1 MKTCSKCKISKSLSE
16 FGGRTSSLDNLHY
29 ICKICKTNE
38 NAETI
43 RKVQEKKDGI
53 KAITNSQQRSQLNL
67 CGSLR
72 PVLNKLGYTSTQV
85 NLIAQEAY
93 DKTGVD
99 LVDEKCPYYDV
110 CGVEC
115 VGRPFPKLQES
126 TYHQIRKIL
135 PNMVTTEY
143 RGSKNYVA
151 KQLQCDS
158 CAIKSSCSKL
168 CPAMTGYM
176 LKNDC
181 EQSRDG
187 DDIFDSNTTH
197 AFTLGYVGEH
207 EFQGASDKFRVDEY
221 LEASKKNI
229 VTTSPYC
236 DGVKLGDSQKGMRS
250 DVGGSIYNAIDTT
263 EERNMLVSREDI
275 QWHVLEPIE
284 ADILYLRN
292 IKQLYKES
300 ILEELE
306 LTNVNYNNLRK
317 ITLKKIRE
325 AHEDSKSL
333 KRHEMLNLSV
343 RLGHQKGLSVQKM
356 AKSLKVSKFVVE
368 RYLDFYDLNE

>member
-1 MKTCSKCKISKSLSE
+1 MKTCSKCKVSKDLSE
-16 FGGRTSSLDNLHY
+16 FGVDTQ
-29 ICKICKTNE
+29 KIDGHEYRCRVCCLNITRDKNI
-38 NAETI
+38 N
-43 RKVQEKKDGI
+43 RQEKRDAI
-53 KAITNSQQRSQLNL
+53 KAVTNSQQRSQLNL

-99 LVDEKCPYYDV
+99 LVDERCPYYDV

-126 TYHQIRKIL
+126 TYHQIRKVL

-158 CAIKSSCSKL
+158 CAIKSTCSKL

-221 LEASKKNI
+221 LESSKKNI

-236 DGVKLGDSQKGMRS
+236 DGVKLGDSQ
-250 DVGGSIYNAIDTT
+250 GGSIYNAIDTT
-263 EERNMLVSREDI
+263 EERNMLVSRQDI

-325 AHEDSKSL
+325 AHEDPKSL

-356 AKSLKVSKFVVE
+356 AKSLKISKFVVE